1 MEDGEFRKVSDH
13 ARVRTTPYSAT
24 NVIIVHFGLCGSLPA
39 TIIADAIERERAET
53 GKKGKR

>member
-1 MEDGEFRKVSDH
+1 MSDH

-24 NVIIVHFGLCGSLPA
+24 NVIIVHFGLCGCLPA